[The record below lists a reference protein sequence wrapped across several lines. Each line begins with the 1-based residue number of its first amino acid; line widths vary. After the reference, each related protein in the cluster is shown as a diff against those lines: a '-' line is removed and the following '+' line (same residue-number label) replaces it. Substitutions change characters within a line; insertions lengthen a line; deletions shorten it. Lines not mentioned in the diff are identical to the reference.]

1 MTEAARIYCVA
12 ALELATRRNVLT
24 LNERE
29 AFRLSL
35 ENENE
40 AETLSW
46 ASLVVYDISTR
57 CKSFVL
63 PEVIVLTRLG
73 HACGAL

>member
-1 MTEAARIYCVA
+1 MTEAARIYCSAV
-12 ALELATRRNVLT
+12 LELAVRRNVLT
-24 LNERE
+24 SDERE

-46 ASLVVYDISTR
+46 ASLVVYDISVR

-63 PEVIVLTRLG
+63 PEVIVLTHLG
-73 HACGAL
+73 RACGAL